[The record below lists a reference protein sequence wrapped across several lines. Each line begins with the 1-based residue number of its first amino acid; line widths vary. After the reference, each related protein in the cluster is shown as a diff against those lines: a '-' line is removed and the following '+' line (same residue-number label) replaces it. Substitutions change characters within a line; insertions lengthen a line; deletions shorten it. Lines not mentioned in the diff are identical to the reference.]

1 MSKKDIRPF
10 HCFYRL
16 RSQLEFA
23 FGSSI
28 QNKPRHLSTCYVNMF
43 LRQKLAAISIIFKSL
58 RTGNEF
64 TIKSK

>member
-1 MSKKDIRPF
+1 MSKEDVRPF
-10 HCFYRL
+10 HCFYGL

-23 FGSSI
+23 FGRSI
-28 QNKPRHLSTCYVNMF
+28 QNKPRHLSTSYINMS
-43 LRQKLAAISIIFKSL
+43 LGQKLEAISIIFKSL